1 MKRYIIIIT
10 IISIILTGCYKSV
23 TVNIDNNTV
32 TSIIY
37 DDISFVN
44 NDFETII
51 NKINNK
57 TFFELFD
64 NSITGEKLEI
74 KTSIATYNFEV
85 VDNYIIYTVDN
96 HRFFTSTD
104 ELQTFLTNTV
114 DKYKN
119 NDFFYVELTHN
130 YNIYN
135 SDYLINI
142 DDSDNYIVITSK
154 LNMYNFKVKNIKDNN
169 IYTISNNE
177 NINIESNK
185 IICIRINIPEDILI
199 SFETPYNFEVD
210 IVYDKQFI
218 KNIKQN
224 T

>member
-130 YNIYN
+130 YNINN

-185 IICIRINIPEDILI
+185 IICIRINMPEDILI